1 MNQSATTVA
10 IVTSGAYSVA
20 NFRGTLIEELVARGV
35 RVLALAPDWSE
46 ATRAATRALG
56 AETVDIS
63 LSRVG
68 MDPKRDLA
76 DIVRLARV
84 LRRIRP
90 DAVLTYFAKPNVYG
104 MIAAA
109 LARVPRRIAMV
120 EGLGFVFDSSGPAS
134 RKAAVVRAVTMRLY
148 RVALGFADKVLFLN
162 RDDEAFFRAERLVA
176 PAKVVNTGGIGVD
189 LEAFAATPAVT
200 GPIVFLL
207 MARLLRGKGVI
218 EFAEA
223 AARVK
228 ERSPATRFVLLGDV
242 DANPDSLRR
251 DEVIPWVTRG
261 AIEWPGHV
269 SDVRERLAAASVFVL
284 PAWTREGLP
293 RSTQEAAAMAKPVIT
308 TDVVGCRDTV
318 VDGVNG
324 FMVRAKDVDALAAA
338 MMRFVEEP
346 GLVATMGA
354 ESRRIAEERWD
365 GRAKSAALAEMLV
378 G

>member
-1 MNQSATTVA
+1 MKTVA

-20 NFRGTLIEELVARGV
+20 NFRGTLIEELVGQGV
-35 RVLALAPDWSE
+35 RVLALAPDWSDD
-46 ATRAATRALG
+46 TRAATSALG

-68 MDPKRDLA
+68 MDPTRDLA
-76 DIVRLARV
+76 DIVRLAGV
-84 LRRIRP
+84 LRRLRP

-134 RKAAVVRAVTMRLY
+134 RKAGVVRAVTMRLY
-148 RVALGFADKVLFLN
+148 RFALGFADKVLFLN
-162 RDDEAFFRAERLVA
+162 RDDEAFFRNHRLVA

-189 LEAFAATPAVT
+189 LDAFAATPAVT
-200 GPIVFLL
+200 DPVVFLL

-223 AARVK
+223 AARVRA
-228 ERSPATRFVLLGDV
+228 RSPATRFVLLGDV
-242 DANPDSLRR
+242 DANPDSLKR
-251 DEVIPWVTRG
+251 DEVTPWVENG

-324 FMVRAKDVDALAAA
+324 FMVRAKDVDALVGA

-354 ESRRIAEERWD
+354 ASRRIAEERWD
-365 GRAKSAALAEMLV
+365 GREKSAALAAMLV

>member
-56 AETVDIS
+56 AETIDIS

-189 LEAFAATPAVT
+189 LEAFTATPAVT

-242 DANPDSLRR
+242 DANPDSLTR

-324 FMVRAKDVDALAAA
+324 FMVRAKDIDALAAA

-354 ESRRIAEERWD
+354 ESRRIAEERWN